1 MGNNK
6 KIVIIGAG
14 YGGLHAA
21 KLLNKKLKNNPV
33 C

>member
-1 MGNNK
+1 MNK

-14 YGGLHAA
+14 ITGITLAERIANKNKGGY
-21 KLLNKKLKNNPV
+21 